1 MRISKSGIKV
11 MESLSRWE
19 AVGSL
24 CIGAIMF
31 GIGSPRSFAGATN
44 RSATSCEV
52 PASSKPIPTPPSG
65 PAIAPDQW
73 KMTTILSDVTP
84 QAIDTETDTAYE
96 LTSNLQAN
104 HGYGHLE
111 SFGLTNERMKSGPT
125 FDVNALTLAAGYL
138 WIYGSH
144 TLRRPLGAVLCEV
157 SPSTL
162 QLIRQ
167 VRIPNSG
174 GKRDVPSSLTQGPG
188 RSIWA
193 SFGRILV
200 QVNAQTGAILHKVT
214 IPSGGIESISSDPS
228 GRYLYASVSYPK
240 VEGKM
245 VDQQLIEFSA
255 QTGHELIT
263 TGAKSPI
270 TESVSGGDLVALPD
284 GVADSFRTGMAGVTV
299 LLAQK
304 DLSLITPPGIDPRG
318 DSFTRPPND
327 VFEWMMAA
335 STMYADNT
343 LWIANENGVLACV
356 DPTSG
361 AVRDS
366 EQGTPGWPGQPV
378 AIDSPGRRVLLA
390 INNLLNGVTPINNL
404 LVAISPPASCWG

>member
-1 MRISKSGIKV
+1 
-11 MESLSRWE
+11 
-19 AVGSL
+19 
-24 CIGAIMF
+24 
-31 GIGSPRSFAGATN
+31 
-44 RSATSCEV
+44 
-52 PASSKPIPTPPSG
+52 
-65 PAIAPDQW
+65 
-73 KMTTILSDVTP
+73 MTTILSDVTP
-84 QAIDTETDTAYE
+84 EAIDTETDTAYE
-96 LTSNLQAN
+96 LTSNLRVN
-104 HGYGHLE
+104 HGFGHLE
-111 SFGLTNERMKSGPT
+111 SFDLTNQRMKSGPT

-138 WIYGSH
+138 WIYGSQ
-144 TLRRPLGAVLCEV
+144 TPLGRPPGPVLCEV

-174 GKRDVPSSLTQGPG
+174 DKRDVLSSLTQGPG

-193 SFGRILV
+193 SFGRILI
-200 QVNAQTGAILHKVT
+200 QVNAQTGAILHRVT

-240 VEGKM
+240 VDGKM
-245 VDQQLIEFSA
+245 VDQQVDEFSA

-263 TGAKSPI
+263 TGAKSPV
-270 TESVSGGDLVALPD
+270 TESVSGGTLVALPD

-299 LLAQK
+299 SLAQK
-304 DLSLITPPGIDPRG
+304 DLSLITPPGIDHRADG
-318 DSFTRPPND
+318 FTDPPND
-327 VFEWMMAA
+327 VFEWMMDA
-335 STMYADNT
+335 STLYADNT

-366 EQGTPGWPGQPV
+366 EQGTPGWPSQLV

-390 INNLLNGVTPINNL
+390 INNLLTGVTPINNL
-404 LVAISPPASCWG
+404 LVAVSPPASCWG